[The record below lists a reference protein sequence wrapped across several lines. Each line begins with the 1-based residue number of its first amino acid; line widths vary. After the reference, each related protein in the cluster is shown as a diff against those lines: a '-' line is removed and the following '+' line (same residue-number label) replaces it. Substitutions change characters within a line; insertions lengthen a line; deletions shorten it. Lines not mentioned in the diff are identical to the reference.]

1 MLKSGQNCPPHGCI
15 GHTLVNF
22 NEFYRSAHLDSVH
35 QQLQETL
42 QTLYRKAVDADA
54 RLDQLQQ
61 QQKGKFAAIFAED
74 SGFTT
79 RAKRFSPYVEEI
91 AQDWQA
97 LKTLPED
104 EAKAALVPLV
114 KKIELALATLGQFTA
129 VSQK

>member
-1 MLKSGQNCPPHGCI
+1 M
-15 GHTLVNF
+15 
-22 NEFYRSAHLDSVH
+22 DSVH

-97 LKTLPED
+97 LKTLPEE
-104 EAKAALVPLV
+104 EAKSALVPLV

>member
-1 MLKSGQNCPPHGCI
+1 M
-15 GHTLVNF
+15 
-22 NEFYRSAHLDSVH
+22 DSVH

-97 LKTLPED
+97 LKTLPE
-104 EAKAALVPLV
+104 EQAKAALVPLV

>member
-1 MLKSGQNCPPHGCI
+1 M
-15 GHTLVNF
+15 
-22 NEFYRSAHLDSVH
+22 DSVH

-79 RAKRFSPYVEEI
+79 HAKRFSPYVEEI

-97 LKTLPED
+97 LKTLPE
-104 EAKAALVPLV
+104 EQAKAALVPLV

>member
-1 MLKSGQNCPPHGCI
+1 M
-15 GHTLVNF
+15 
-22 NEFYRSAHLDSVH
+22 DSVH

-114 KKIELALATLGQFTA
+114 KKIELALTTLGQFTA

>member
-1 MLKSGQNCPPHGCI
+1 M
-15 GHTLVNF
+15 
-22 NEFYRSAHLDSVH
+22 DSVH

-129 VSQK
+129 VSHK

>member
-1 MLKSGQNCPPHGCI
+1 M
-15 GHTLVNF
+15 
-22 NEFYRSAHLDSVH
+22 DSVH

-79 RAKRFSPYVEEI
+79 RDKRFSPYVEEI
-91 AQDWQA
+91 AQVWQA

>member
-1 MLKSGQNCPPHGCI
+1 M
-15 GHTLVNF
+15 
-22 NEFYRSAHLDSVH
+22 DSVH

-104 EAKAALVPLV
+104 EAKAAA
-114 KKIELALATLGQFTA
+114 KRLADEEARIAAEEAEDARLAAEAAATRVIKHSA
-129 VSQK
+129 